1 LIVFFIF
8 GSYQKGNTQRMRN
21 LFLMVGIF
29 SMLTLNAQQI
39 TLESI
44 WGGKYYAP
52 GLSGINSMNDGAHY
66 SLQEKDGIYKYAY
79 AAFIDQKEQKELILK
94 GNYDAYSFSSDE
106 KYILLAE
113 ESEPIYRHSFTAKW
127 KVYNRTSKE
136 TQLIYDGKPV
146 QEPTFSPDATKV
158 AFVFE
163 NNIYYQDLNSGKVT
177 AVTKDGKKNAIIN
190 GICDWVYEEEF
201 GFVRHFDWN
210 ADGTHLAFVRFD
222 ESAVPEFFIP
232 IYNAKLYPD
241 EMRFKY
247 PKAGQENSKV
257 SLHVFDLNA
266 NQTQAIDLSSI
277 ENYYIPHIK
286 FTQDKNTLAVLTSNR
301 HHNHVDVSVWDVS
314 SKKLTKLFTETSEK
328 WIDTD
333 NFTFE
338 FLADNSFIWASERDG
353 NRHLYHYAK
362 TGKLIHQITK
372 GDWEVTNYYGYHPK
386 SQTIYFQSNAYNG
399 KRISTEKQIHKIG
412 IDGKKLISL
421 TDKHGNNSAQFSKT
435 FDYFI
440 NPFSSLEQ
448 APTYYLKSGKE
459 NKELAV
465 ILSNEASA
473 NRLISDNM
481 GTKEITTLEVN
492 GTELNAWVI
501 KPKDFDPKKKYPV
514 LMYQYSGPGSQQV
527 LNSWHNANDQW
538 YFLLAQKGYLVY
550 CVDGRGTGGK
560 GTAFKQQTYLN
571 LGKLEVEDQIAAA
584 QVIGKLPFVDENRI
598 GIWGWSY
605 GGYMSSNCI
614 FRAGETFKMA
624 IAVAPVTNWR
634 YYDTVYTERFM
645 RTPQENPGGYDQN
658 SPITYVNQFDD
669 KKNKFLLIHG
679 TADDNVHVQ
688 NAMDLA
694 EALIAENK
702 QFDMMMYPDKNHGIY
717 GGKTRIQLYTLM
729 TNYILE
735 NL

>member
-1 LIVFFIF
+1 MIVFFIF

-29 SMLTLNAQQI
+29 SMLTLSAQEI
-39 TLESI
+39 TLEGI
-44 WGGKYYAP
+44 WGGKYYTQ
-52 GLSGINSMNDGAHY
+52 GLYGINSLNDGEHY
-66 SLQEKDGIYKYAY
+66 SLQEKGGIYMYSYSSFVNKTD
-79 AAFIDQKEQKELILK
+79 FKELIVK
-94 GNYDAYSFSSDE
+94 GTYDDYSFSSDE
-106 KYILLAE
+106 KYLLLAE
-113 ESEPIYRHSFTAKW
+113 DTNPIYRHSFTAKW
-127 KVYNRTSKE
+127 KVYDRTSKE

-163 NNIYYQDLNSGKVT
+163 NDLYYQDLMSGNVSRIT
-177 AVTKDGKKNAIIN
+177 TDGKKNEIIN

-201 GFVRHFDWN
+201 GFVRHYDWN
-210 ADGTHLAFVRFD
+210 TDGTALAFVRFD
-222 ESAVPEFFIP
+222 EKEVPEFFIP
-232 IYNAKLYPD
+232 IYNAQLYPG

-247 PKAGQENSKV
+247 PKAGEKNSEV
-257 SLHVFDLNA
+257 SLHVFDLKSA
-266 NQTQAIDLSSI
+266 KTQKVNLSSV

-286 FTQDKNTLAVLTSNR
+286 FTQDKNTLAVLTTNR
-301 HHNHVDVSVWDVS
+301 HQNKVDVNFVDIQSQ
-314 SKKLTKLFTETSEK
+314 KLTKLFTETDDK

-333 NFTFE
+333 DFIFE
-338 FLADNSFIWASERDG
+338 FMADNSFLWGSERDG
-353 NRHLYHYAK
+353 NRHIYQYSK
-362 TGKLIHQITK
+362 TGKLINQVTK
-372 GDWEVTNYYGYHPK
+372 GDWEVTSYYGYNPK
-386 SQTIYFQSNAYNG
+386 DKTIYFQSNAYNG

-440 NPFSSLEQ
+440 NSFSSIQ
-448 APTYYLKSGKE
+448 QSNTFYLRSGKQ

-465 ILSNEASA
+465 LK
-473 NRLISDNM
+473 DN
-481 GTKEITTLEVN
+481 KEIAARLVTDGMGIKELTTINVN

-527 LNSWHNANDQW
+527 LNSWHSLNDQW
-538 YFLLAQKGYLVY
+538 YFMLAQKGYLVY

-560 GTAFKQQTYLN
+560 GVAFKKQTYLD
-571 LGKLEVEDQIAAA
+571 LGKLEVEDQIGAAKE
-584 QVIGKLPFVDENRI
+584 IGKLPYVDANRI

-605 GGYMSSNCI
+605 GGYMSSNCV
-614 FRAGETFKMA
+614 FRAGDVFKMA

-645 RTPQENPGGYDQN
+645 RTPQENPGGYDRN
-658 SPITYVNQFDD
+658 SPITYANQFDD

-702 QFDMMMYPDKNHGIY
+702 QFDMMIYPDKNHGIY
-717 GGKTRIQLYTLM
+717 GGATRLQLYTLM